1 MMNIQHIKYF
11 VIQINQQ
18 LKEIC
23 NLKGQKRIK
32 AKIKL
37 SKHLPEYESKKSR
50 IETIIIIAEINKIES
65 KEQAEIINWDKN

>member
-1 MMNIQHIKYF
+1 MMNTQHIKYF
-11 VIQINQQ
+11 VIPINWQ

-23 NLKGQKRIK
+23 NLKCQKRIK

-37 SKHLPEYESKKSR
+37 SKHLSEYESKKSR

-65 KEQAEIINWDKN
+65 KEQAEIINRDKN